1 MSIRYVSLK
10 ALQRVPRS
18 EAQESHWH
26 APLLDDAA
34 GLLSR
39 TDRIRP
45 NLEVLAQIL
54 GATTKA
60 NQYGQYLS
68 VRCWCAQPAAFSPHA
83 RALKLLLPETPGEI
97 TNSDEWL
104 FLDTETTGLSGGSG
118 THPFLVSTAW
128 WDGG

>member
-45 NLEVLAQIL
+45 NLEVLARIL
-54 GATTKA
+54 GATTKT
-60 NQYGQYLS
+60 NQYGEYLS
-68 VRCWCAQPAAFSPHA
+68 VRCWCAQPPRYSPDSC
-83 RALKLLLPETPGEI
+83 ALKLLSPEAPDEI
-97 TNSDEWL
+97 ADPDQWL
-104 FLDTETTGLSGGSG
+104 FLDTETTGLAGGSG
-118 THPFLVSTAW
+118 TYAFLV
-128 WDGG
+128 